1 MSDLHT
7 SLASDPAAEADRVA
21 LDGASLRAELAA
33 ELAADLSVEP
43 ERLDADANL
52 LQLGLDS
59 MRLMA
64 WLNRLRSRGHTL
76 TLRELYREP
85 TLAGWLALM
94 RRSPARAVERPAAP
108 RSWPTMRDGEAFS
121 LTPVQHAYL
130 VGRSAQQPLGGVGC
144 HLYQEFDGAGLTPD
158 RLESA
163 VRALIARHPMLSV
176 AFRAD
181 GSQQWRARSS
191 WPGVAVHDLRE
202 CGEAARDAALAALR
216 ERLGHRVLDVEHGET
231 FDFQL
236 SLLPGG
242 RHRLHVDL
250 DLLVLDAASFTLV
263 FDELAALVGGR
274 ALPDVGGGYDF
285 RGYVAQ
291 LAHDGAAARDAAQRY
306 WRAKLPAL
314 PAAPR
319 LPLAQ
324 EPERVAPVRFR
335 RRRAELVDAD
345 WRAFKAHASASGV
358 TPTMALATCFG
369 AVLARWSG
377 EPRLLLNLTLFD
389 REPLDP
395 AVERMIADFTNILL
409 IDLAAEGEP
418 FDALA
423 RENQATFADAYEHR
437 RWSGVELLRELRKA
451 QRHPYGAPVVFTS
464 NLGRPLY
471 GRDTAAALGEP
482 AWGISQTPQ
491 VWIDHLAFEH
501 GASAWLQWDS
511 IDALFPPGLVDALFD
526 AYVALVRR
534 LVREPDAWRK
544 PLPDPMP
551 DAQRAARARANDTA
565 RPVPEGRL
573 HDGFFDAAARTP
585 DAVALIH
592 RDARL
597 SFATL
602 AEQARRCAGALAARG
617 VRAGDTV
624 AVSMSKGVGQIVA
637 VLGALHAGAVYVPVP
652 LDQPD
657 ERRRKIYDDARVK
670 LVLAC
675 RDDPSA
681 VAAADDPARY
691 LAWQDAIAA
700 DALRDPVAVD
710 PRTPAYVIYTSGS
723 TGTPKGVVIPHRGAL
738 NTCAELT
745 RRYRVGAGDRVLALS
760 ALHFD
765 LSVYDIFGV
774 LAAGGALVLVDEA
787 QRRDPAAWCELIDRH
802 RVTVWNSVPA
812 LFDMLLTYADGF
824 ALGAPS
830 ALRIAMLSGDWI
842 GLDLPARY
850 RAFRADGELVAMGG
864 ATEASIWSNAYDV
877 GDVPPQWRSIPYGFP
892 LANQRYRVVD
902 EQRRDCP
909 DWVPGELWIGGEGVA
924 LGYFNDA
931 ERTARQFVDDA
942 NGRWYRTGDLGCYWP
957 DGTLEFLGRR
967 DKQVKIGGY
976 RIELGEIDAAL
987 NRIDGVKTGI
997 ALALGERDKS
1007 LAAFVVPSG
1016 DALFDERRADPAWP
1030 SDFRAW
1036 FAPPDASGIA
1046 RSADAD
1052 ADANGDDARSADVDV
1067 DADADTGG
1075 DPRANA
1081 AACDAP
1087 AAIAK
1092 SDVDVERLVADFL
1105 HDHLQ
1110 REGVIF
1116 DTPLDVDAAL
1126 ARYGA
1131 QPAWRA
1137 LFARWLALLAAHGR
1151 VAEERGA
1158 YRRGPRHDG
1167 ARRRPRADDPLFTT
1181 ADALLAHHDALAAIL
1196 RGQRPAHTLLDH
1208 PFWSPESLLLRSDG
1222 AGQTIDA
1229 LAAALAALSR
1239 TLARPVR
1246 LVETGAR
1253 SGMFG
1258 EALLRRLDARQL
1270 TYTAIDASQDMVL
1283 RAQARLAEFPHAQA
1297 RRADPAALKD
1307 LAHAADAIWA
1317 NNALHRLGE
1326 PALGELAALAAP
1338 SALVYVTEL
1347 RRASALALVSAD
1359 LLAHGAAAQH
1369 GLRGAQDWRRAF
1381 DARGLACEQA
1391 DDVGAHQRFVLR
1403 APAVVRTPDPRKLSE
1418 ALAAQLPSYM
1428 LPQRLHFIDAL
1439 PLTANGKID
1448 HKALLS
1454 HCSPAAAAAADA
1466 ARQAPQGEIETAVAD
1481 VWRRLLQID
1490 AVHRHSHFLQLG
1502 GDSLLA
1508 TRVIGE
1514 LDRAGYAARLG
1525 DLFDYP
1531 TLAAFAATLRPRAEP
1546 AAAALRRDA
1555 ASRFAPFPLT
1565 NVQQAYLV
1573 GRQAGFALGG
1583 VGSHFFVEF
1592 EVERLDVARFEA
1604 AWNRLIA
1611 RHDMLRAVVRDG
1623 RQQVLADAPPFVLA
1637 RHRVASLDGPDAIAL
1652 RERLAHQVL
1661 DPARWPVFDVQ
1672 AAEDG
1677 GARSRLYV
1685 CLDNL
1690 LLDGLSMQILLA
1702 ELEQLYV
1709 APDRALP
1716 PLEIGFR
1723 DYVTHAAGRR
1733 ASEASLAYWRRR
1745 LDDLPCAPQL
1755 PLRRAPGEIGTP
1767 RFARLSARLTRA
1779 QWDALKARAGAASL
1793 TPSALL
1799 LAAYSAVL
1807 SAWSAQRELCV
1818 NLTLFD
1824 RQPVHPQIE
1833 QVLGDFTS
1841 LLLLAWQPANNWL
1854 ASAQRLQQRL
1864 WQDLAHRDVSALWVM
1879 RQLAQRHG
1887 RAAAEMSVVFTSA
1900 LGFEHDR
1907 FLAHASWLE
1916 PRWGIS
1922 QTPQVWLDHQ
1932 VYESEGELRF
1942 NWDAVEALFEPDRLR
1957 AMFDQYVALLQ
1968 RLASDASAWRLPLD
1982 VLVPRVG
1989 QAGARTPRGDAP
2001 AAANIAT
2008 ATHAARS
2015 THAAA
2020 APIDAARGDTPV
2032 DAALVGRLRQHFEQ
2046 TLGLPI
2052 AARQSFFEAGATSLE
2067 LVQWH
2072 VRLRHA
2078 GYASLA
2084 VTDLFTHA
2092 SPHALAAHLG
2102 GASAPAAADDANRR
2116 ARLDQ
2121 RKANLQRRRGA
2132 AA

>member
-7 SLASDPAAEADRVA
+7 SLAPDPAVEAGCIA
-21 LDGASLRAELAA
+21 LDGASLRG
-33 ELAADLSVEP
+33 ELAADLSVDP
-43 ERLDADANL
+43 EQLDADANL

-64 WLNRLRSRGHTL
+64 WLNRLRARGHTL

-94 RRSPARAVERPAAP
+94 RRSPARVAERPAAP
-108 RSWPTMRDGEAFS
+108 QAWPTMRDGEPFA

-130 VGRSAQQPLGGVGC
+130 VGRAAQQPLGGVGC

-181 GSQQWRARSS
+181 GRQQWRAGSS
-191 WPGVAVHDLRE
+191 WPGVAVHDLRA
-202 CGEAARDAALAALR
+202 CGDAEREHALAALR

-263 FDELAALVGGR
+263 FDELAALASGR
-274 ALPDVGGGYDF
+274 ALPDIGSGYDF
-285 RGYVAQ
+285 RSYVAHLQ
-291 LAHDGAAARDAAQRY
+291 HDSAAAREAAQRY
-306 WRAKLPAL
+306 WRAKLPEL

-324 EPERVAPVRFR
+324 EPERVAPVRFS
-335 RRRAELVDAD
+335 RRRAALGEAD
-345 WRAFKAHASASGV
+345 WRAFKAQASACGV

-389 REPLDP
+389 RQPLDP

-409 IDLAAEGEP
+409 IDLAAEGAP
-418 FDALA
+418 FDSLA
-423 RENQATFADAYEHR
+423 RANQATFADAYEHR
-437 RWSGVELLRELRKA
+437 HWSGVELLRELRKE
-451 QRHPYGAPVVFTS
+451 QRHPHGAPVVFTS

-482 AWGISQTPQ
+482 GWGISQTPQ

-511 IDALFPPGLVDALFD
+511 VDALFPASLVDALFD
-526 AYVALVRR
+526 AYVALVRH
-534 LVREPDAWRK
+534 LVRDASAWRK

-551 DAQRAARARANDTA
+551 DAQRAVRARVNDTA
-565 RPVPEGRL
+565 RPVPDGCL
-573 HDGFFDAAARTP
+573 HDGFFHAAGRAP

-592 RDARL
+592 RDARI
-597 SFATL
+597 SYATL
-602 AEQARRCAGALAARG
+602 AEQARRCAGALAACG
-617 VRAGDTV
+617 VGAGDTV
-624 AVSMSKGVGQIVA
+624 AVSMSKGIGQIVA
-637 VLGALHAGAVYVPVP
+637 VLGVLHAGAVYVPVP
-652 LDQPD
+652 LDQPE

-670 LVLAC
+670 RVLVC
-675 RDDPSA
+675 RDDP
-681 VAAADDPARY
+681 AAIAAPDDPARY
-691 LAWQDAIAA
+691 LAWQDAVAA

-723 TGTPKGVVIPHRGAL
+723 TGTPKGVVISHRGAL
-738 NTCAELT
+738 NTCAELN

-787 QRRDPAAWCELIDRH
+787 QRRDPAVWCELLDRH

-812 LFDMLLTYADGF
+812 LFDMLVTYAEG
-824 ALGAPS
+824 LGLRAPS
-830 ALRIAMLSGDWI
+830 NLRVAMLSGDWI

-877 GDVPPQWRSIPYGFP
+877 GDVPPPWRSIPYGYP

-902 EQRRDCP
+902 EQGRDCP

-942 NGRWYRTGDLGCYWP
+942 SGRWYRTGDHGCYWP

-997 ALALGERDKS
+997 ALAVGERDKS

-1016 DALFDERRADPAWP
+1016 DALFDERRAGPAWP
-1030 SDFRAW
+1030 SDFRAL
-1036 FAPPDASGIA
+1036 FAPAGDCGSAREADPD
-1046 RSADAD
+1046 ADAD
-1052 ADANGDDARSADVDV
+1052 ADTHAGRAIDAIGNASASAD
-1067 DADADTGG
+1067 ASRDADT
-1075 DPRANA
+1075 DTVA
-1081 AACDAP
+1081 D
-1087 AAIAK
+1087 AK
-1092 SDVDVERLVADFL
+1092 SDVAIEHLVADFL

-1110 REGVIF
+1110 REGVTF
-1116 DTPLDVDAAL
+1116 DAPLDVDTAL
-1126 ARYGA
+1126 ARYRA

-1151 VAEERGA
+1151 LAERDGA
-1158 YRRGPRHDG
+1158 YRRGPRYDH

-1181 ADALLAHHDALAAIL
+1181 ADALLTHHDALGAIL
-1196 RGQRPAHTLLDH
+1196 RGLRPAHTLLDH

-1222 AGQTIDA
+1222 AGKAIDA
-1229 LAAALAALSR
+1229 LATAVAALSR
-1239 TLARPVR
+1239 SLGRPAR
-1246 LVETGAR
+1246 LVEIGAR
-1253 SGMFG
+1253 SGLFG
-1258 EALLRRLDARQL
+1258 EALLRRLDAQRL
-1270 TYTAIDASQDMVL
+1270 AYTAVDASQDMVL
-1283 RAQARLAEFPHAQA
+1283 RAQARLAAFPHAQA
-1297 RRADPAALKD
+1297 RRADPASLND
-1307 LAHAADAIWA
+1307 LAHGADVVWA
-1317 NNALHRLGE
+1317 NNALHRLGDA
-1326 PALGELAALAAP
+1326 ALDELAGLAAP

-1347 RRASALALVSAD
+1347 RDASALALVSAD
-1359 LLAHGAAAQH
+1359 LLAGGAAAQH
-1369 GLRGAQDWRRAF
+1369 SLRRAEDWRRAF
-1381 DARGLACEQA
+1381 DDRALACEQS
-1391 DDVGAHQRFVLR
+1391 DDVGAHRRFVLR
-1403 APAVVRTPDPRKLSE
+1403 APAIVRTPDPRKLSA
-1418 ALAAQLPSYM
+1418 ALAAHLPSYM
-1428 LPQRLHFIDAL
+1428 LPQRLYFIDAL

-1448 HKALLS
+1448 HKALLAR
-1454 HCSPAAAAAADA
+1454 CAPAAAVADADADA
-1466 ARQAPQGEIETAVAD
+1466 ARQAPQGDAETAVAAL
-1481 VWRRLLQID
+1481 WQRLLQVD

-1508 TRVIGE
+1508 TRLIGE
-1514 LDRAGYAARLG
+1514 LDRAGYTARLG

-1531 TLAAFAATLRPRAEP
+1531 TLAAFAATLRPRIEP
-1546 AAAALRRDA
+1546 ATDALRPDA
-1555 ASRFAPFPLT
+1555 ASRFQPFPLT
-1565 NVQQAYLV
+1565 DVQQAYLV

-1592 EVERLDVARFEA
+1592 EVERLDVVRFEA

-1623 RQQVLADAPPFVLA
+1623 RQQVLAEAPPFALT
-1637 RHRVASLDGPDAIAL
+1637 RHRVTSLDGPDAAAL

-1677 GARSRLYV
+1677 GERSRLYV

-1690 LLDGLSMQILLA
+1690 MLDGLSMQILLA

-1709 APDRALP
+1709 APERALP
-1716 PLEIGFR
+1716 PLDIGFR
-1723 DYVTHAAGRR
+1723 DYVMHVAGRR
-1733 ASEASLAYWRRR
+1733 ASEASLAYWQRR
-1745 LDDLPCAPQL
+1745 LDGLPSAPQL
-1755 PLRRAPGEIGTP
+1755 PLRRTPAEIGTP
-1767 RFARLSARLTRA
+1767 RFVRLSARLSRA
-1779 QWDALKARAGAASL
+1779 QWHALKASAGAASL

-1841 LLLLAWQPANNWL
+1841 LLLLAWQPANDWL
-1854 ASAQRLQQRL
+1854 GSAQRLQQRL

-1887 RAAAEMSVVFTSA
+1887 RAAAEMPVVFTSA
-1900 LGFEHDR
+1900 LGFDHDR

-1916 PRWGIS
+1916 PRSGIS

-1968 RLASDASAWRLPLD
+1968 RLATDASAWRLPLD

-1989 QAGARTPRGDAP
+1989 QAGARSMHGER
-2001 AAANIAT
+2001 AAG
-2008 ATHAARS
+2008 S
-2015 THAAA
+2015 AAA
-2020 APIDAARGDTPV
+2020 APAAPITALRDDAPV

-2052 AARQSFFEAGATSLE
+2052 AARQSFFEAGASSLE

-2072 VRLRHA
+2072 VKLRHA

-2102 GASAPAAADDANRR
+2102 GAHAPAQADDANRR
-2116 ARLDQ
+2116 ALLDQ
-2121 RKANLQRRRGA
+2121 RRAKLQRRRGA